1 MKAIYTKTIDIKDY
15 KPIYEMGDKWY
26 VCFNCNEIMREADP
40 VLKNGKFEKSNK
52 KVSTGQC
59 SFSMICYDAKP
70 TVNDIQNDIEE
81 IINDKVSKRII
92 DNFYWKGA
100 KINLSREN
108 QMNYKASYD
117 LALQSGSKN
126 LPIRIKATKNGKSE
140 YFVFFTLAEFEE
152 FYVAV
157 NRHINNCL
165 EQGWQKKD
173 SIDYS
178 IYQA

>member
-1 MKAIYTKTIDIKDY
+1 MKTVYSNIVKIDNY
-15 KPIYEMGDKWY
+15 KPMFNVGDEWY
-26 VCFNCNEIMREADP
+26 VCFDKKEIMEEAKP
-40 VLKNGKFEKSNK
+40 VLKGGKFVKDDSL
-52 KVSTGQC
+52 VSTGQC
-59 SFSMICYDAKP
+59 SYSYIKYDHKP
-70 TVNDIQNDIEE
+70 SINVIKNDLEE
-81 IINDKVSKRII
+81 IINSSVSNKIM
-92 DNFYWKGA
+92 NYFYWKGA

-165 EQGWQKKD
+165 EEGWQKKD